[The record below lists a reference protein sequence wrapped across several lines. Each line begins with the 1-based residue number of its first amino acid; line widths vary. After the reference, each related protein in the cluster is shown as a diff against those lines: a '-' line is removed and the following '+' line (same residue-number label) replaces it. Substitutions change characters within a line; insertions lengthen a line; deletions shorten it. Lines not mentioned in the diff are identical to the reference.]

1 MNYNTIYTLS
11 TEKLINLTIF
21 IKKAKSVFFQR
32 LKTVV
37 QSDHQLLLHEL

>member
-21 IKKAKSVFFQR
+21 IKKAKSVLFQR
-32 LKTVV
+32 LKTV
-37 QSDHQLLLHEL
+37 QSDHQLLLHQL